1 MSQCDTTFQEI
12 RSLIL
17 EQFEL
22 VLSLVTQRREDLLCQ
37 LQKIYSNLKSSIDSK
52 LKTMQELER
61 MREKMETVFTQQNRA
76 SLVQQAALLPINKE
90 IESIQASL
98 QEYKMNF
105 KLYTNLVEMFIG
117 NLGEIIELVY
127 NTLTTPPALPPR
139 PCRFQSPLLCVI
151 RIFEWY
157 CLV

>member
-12 RSLIL
+12 HSLIL
-17 EQFEL
+17 ERFEL

-37 LQKIYSNLKSSIDSK
+37 LQIIYSNLKSSIDSK

-61 MREKMETVFTQQNRA
+61 MRQNMETVFTQQNRA

-105 KLYTNLVEMFIG
+105 KLDTNLVERFIC
-117 NLGEIIELVY
+117 NLGEIIEPIY
-127 NTLTTPPALPPR
+127 NTVATPP
-139 PCRFQSPLLCVI
+139 CPLSSSKSVPY
-151 RIFEWY
+151 R
-157 CLV
+157 